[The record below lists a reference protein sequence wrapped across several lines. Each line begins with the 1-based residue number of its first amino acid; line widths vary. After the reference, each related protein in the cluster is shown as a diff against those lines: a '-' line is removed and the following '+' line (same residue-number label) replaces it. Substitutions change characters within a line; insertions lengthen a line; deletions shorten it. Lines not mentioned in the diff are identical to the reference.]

1 MLVKE
6 RKKKKGKAHKHKVFY
21 ILQTK
26 YLATSINVVC
36 IYMTQS
42 PPCIIG
48 SIYMVLSGNKG
59 WFPTLKNSKQHHKKT
74 QSVPI
79 HLTLYQYG

>member
-6 RKKKKGKAHKHKVFY
+6 RKKKKDKAHRHKVFY
-21 ILQTK
+21 VLQTK

-48 SIYMVLSGNKG
+48 SI
-59 WFPTLKNSKQHHKKT
+59 WFYLATKDGFRP
-74 QSVPI
+74 
-79 HLTLYQYG
+79 